1 VQSTY
6 EHVWTDAEA
15 AERAV
20 LERTQA
26 ERSYRYMLGL
36 TDDLLGHLER
46 LNLDGQHD
54 LDAVTRREIETML
67 GSLCPKARDR
77 FPAVSTV
84 REALDG
90 LFEVQEEL
98 LFPLQRMVH
107 YDHLFASPMARS
119 A

>member
-1 VQSTY
+1 MQSTY

-54 LDAVTRREIETML
+54 LDTVTRREINKTL
-67 GSLCPKARDR
+67 SSLCPKARGR
-77 FPAVSTV
+77 FPAASTV
-84 REALDG
+84 QEALDG
-90 LFEVQEEL
+90 LFKVQEEL

-107 YDHLFASPMARS
+107 YDHLVASPMARS